1 MTRKSRIRTAGQV
14 AAATAGTMIL
24 AFLLEAM
31 AVEIIGIAATW
42 KNYALALVLPM
53 IITPVFSLIYV
64 QALRR
69 LHRLKREFEHLAS
82 TDPLSGLMNRRAFF
96 LHAQDAI
103 AKSKYEPT
111 TIAVL
116 MVDIDHFKSINDNL
130 GHAVGDLALK
140 MVAQAISST
149 VYQSVDRHGAV
160 VSRFGGEEFVILVT
174 GLDSAALS
182 QLASRVCNAVRESVL
197 WQGHV
202 QVSTTVSIGIASGS
216 GNEDFDGV
224 LRAGDTALYEAKRT
238 GRDRW
243 CVAVNDRNGLAATLA
258 PKAPISPLRTPTR
271 LTSAA

>member
-1 MTRKSRIRTAGQV
+1 MTRRSRIRIGGQV

-24 AFLLEAM
+24 ALIMEVM
-31 AVEIIGIAATW
+31 AVKILGIAATW

-64 QALRR
+64 QAMRR
-69 LHRLKREFEHLAS
+69 LHRLKREFEQLAS

-96 LHAQDAI
+96 LHVQNAL
-103 AKSKYEPT
+103 AKSEYESA
-111 TIAVL
+111 TIGVL

-130 GHAVGDLALK
+130 GHVVGDLALR
-140 MVAQAISST
+140 MVAQAISDT
-149 VYQSVDRHGAV
+149 VDQSVDGDTAA
-160 VSRFGGEEFVILVT
+160 VSRFGGEEFVILVM

-182 QLASRVCNAVRESVL
+182 QLARRVCDAVRESVL

-202 QVSTTVSIGIASGS
+202 RVSATVSIGIASGS

-224 LRAGDTALYEAKRT
+224 LRAADSALFEAKHA

-243 CVAVNDRNGLAATLA
+243 CVAVNDRSLAATLA
-258 PKAPISPLRTPTR
+258 PMAPISAPRTRVRRP
-271 LTSAA
+271 SAA